1 MKTYSVKPDDIK
13 RKTHIIDVSDKILGR
28 VATEIAELLMGKHK
42 PIFSRN
48 ADTGDCVTVIN
59 AAKVKVTGKK
69 AEQKFYYR
77 HSNYPG
83 GFKSISYEKLMQEH
97 PERIISFAVGG
108 MLPHNH
114 LHDKMMRRLKV
125 YAGPKVGATEVE
137 KVETVTR
144 IKKAEI
150 KKVAIKEGKGRK

>member
-1 MKTYSVKPDDIK
+1 
-13 RKTHIIDVSDKILGR
+13 
-28 VATEIAELLMGKHK
+28 MGKHK

-69 AEQKFYYR
+69 PSKNFTTGTP
-77 HSNYPG
+77 NYPG

-108 MLPHNH
+108 CCLIIICMI
-114 LHDKMMRRLKV
+114 R
-125 YAGPKVGATEVE
+125 
-137 KVETVTR
+137 
-144 IKKAEI
+144 
-150 KKVAIKEGKGRK
+150 